1 MKKLIYSILL
11 LSPLCAIGQNY
22 NPFVSSGIISPA
34 PLSSVESAGTGTATF
49 NIGNSGSDNLNLV
62 AGSEMKVTIILSKG
76 DPNNVTP
83 TAAISGS
90 FASKFN
96 WVYTAAT
103 KTFVGTQ
110 NQTIGSGLAADA
122 AGSIIVAYK
131 VTTNSPITGYS
142 NGFSATLTVP
152 GYSTVS
158 NATGDDMVSSYTW
171 TTFKISG
178 TVFNDVNGLKDNII
192 NGTGTNAG
200 GLNAILVDT
209 LGNVAAV
216 TPVAA
221 NGTYSFTGLNPKYF
235 TVRISTN
242 SGTVGNPAPALV
254 LPTNWVFTG
263 EGTTPAGDGN
273 VNGITASPVVLADVS
288 GVNFGIEQ
296 RPFAS
301 TLTAAPVLNP
311 GGTISV
317 TVPSGTFGGT
327 DPTPGTV
334 DSIRITTMPSN
345 ATSITVGATTYTSI
359 PAGGI
364 TVPAP
369 GGVPTQ
375 VIKVDPVNNTATP
388 DTLIVGIPYYTI
400 DNAGV
405 LSAVPGLANM
415 RFIVPDLTPNISA
428 TPNIMTGTTQFY
440 LTVKVTELYNVSTS
454 GLITV
459 FIPRDPR
466 LTFTYN
472 NTLNALGFTT
482 LNNSVWSYDSSNP
495 IYHIFT
501 TNAVIG
507 GSPATSTSTFGMLAT
522 FTPGNTMGQYTLTST
537 ILSGSGG
544 EVKTSNNNDA
554 ESIDYFSN

>member
-1 MKKLIYSILL
+1 MKKLIYSLL
-11 LSPLCAIGQNY
+11 FLSPLCAFGQNY
-22 NPFVSSGIISPA
+22 NPFVSSGIIAPA
-34 PLSSVESAGTGTATF
+34 PLLSAESAGTGTATF
-49 NIGNSGSDNLNLV
+49 SVGNSGSDNLDLV
-62 AGSEMKVTIILSKG
+62 AGSEMKVTIVLSRG
-76 DPNNVTP
+76 EPNNATP
-83 TAAISGS
+83 TAAISGT

-96 WVYTAAT
+96 WVYTAAS

-110 NQTIGSGLAADA
+110 NQMIEGGLNG

-131 VTTNSPITGYS
+131 VTANSPVTGPN
-142 NGFSATLTVP
+142 NGFSAALTVP
-152 GYSTVS
+152 AYSMVS
-158 NATGDDMVSSYTW
+158 NAIGDDMVSSYTW

-178 TVFNDVNGLKDNII
+178 TVFNDANGLKDNII

-200 GLNAILVDT
+200 GLNAFLVDT
-209 LGNVAAV
+209 LGTVAAV
-216 TPVAA
+216 TPVAG
-221 NGTYSFTGLNPKYF
+221 NGTYSFAGLNPKYY

-242 SGTVGNPAPALV
+242 SGSIGSPAPALT

-263 EGTTPAGDGN
+263 EGTTAAGDGN
-273 VNGITASPVVLADVS
+273 VNGITASPVILADRT
-288 GVNFGIEQ
+288 GVNFGIEE

-311 GGTISV
+311 GGTLSV
-317 TVPSGTFGGT
+317 TVPPGTFAGS

-334 DSIRITTMPSN
+334 DSIRITSMPSN
-345 ATSITVGATTYTSI
+345 ATSITIGANIYTSI
-359 PAGGI
+359 PVGGI

-369 GGVPTQ
+369 GGVPSQ
-375 VIKVDPVNNTATP
+375 VIKVDPINNTATP

-405 LSAVPGLANM
+405 LSSAPGLANM
-415 RFIVPDLTPNISA
+415 RFVVPDLTPNISA
-428 TPNIMTGTTQFY
+428 SPNIMTGTTPFY
-440 LTVKVTELYNVSTS
+440 LTVKVTELYNVATS

-459 FIPRDPR
+459 FIAKDPR

-472 NTLNALGFTT
+472 NSLTALGFTT
-482 LNNSVWSYDSSNP
+482 LNNAVWNYDSSHP
-495 IYHIFT
+495 VYHIFT

-507 GSPATSTSTFGMLAT
+507 GSPANATSTFGMLAT
-522 FTPGNTMGQYTLTST
+522 FTPGNTTGQYTLTST
-537 ILSGSGG
+537 ITSGSGG

>member
-1 MKKLIYSILL
+1 MKKLIYSLIF
-11 LSPLCAIGQNY
+11 LSPLCALGQNY
-22 NPFVSSGIISPA
+22 NPFVSSGIINPA
-34 PLSSVESAGTGTATF
+34 PLASVESLGTGTASF
-49 NIGNSGSDNLNLV
+49 FVGNSGSDNLNLV
-62 AGSEMKVTIILSKG
+62 AGSEMKVTIVLSKG
-76 DPNNVTP
+76 DPNNATP
-83 TAAISGS
+83 TAAISGT
-90 FASKFN
+90 FASNFN

-110 NQTIGSGLAADA
+110 NQMIGSGLGVNG
-122 AGSIIVAYK
+122 AGTIIVAYK
-131 VTTNSPITGYS
+131 VTANSPITGPN

-171 TTFKISG
+171 TSFKISG

-200 GLNAILVDT
+200 GLNAFLVDT
-209 LGNVAAV
+209 LGTIAAV

-242 SGTVGNPAPALV
+242 SGSVGSPAPAIA
-254 LPTNWVFTG
+254 LPTNWVSTG
-263 EGTTPAGDGN
+263 EGTAPAGDGN
-273 VNGITASPVVLADVS
+273 VNSITASPVVLADVT

-311 GGTISV
+311 GGTLSV
-317 TVPSGTFGGT
+317 TVPAGTFGGT
-327 DPTPGTV
+327 DPAPGTV

-369 GGVPTQ
+369 GGVPST
-375 VIKVDPVNNTATP
+375 VIKVDPVNNAATT
-388 DTLIVGIPYYTI
+388 DTLIVGIPYYTV

-472 NTLNALGFTT
+472 NTLTVLGFTT
-482 LNNSVWSYDSSNP
+482 LNNNVWSYDSSNP

-501 TNAVIG
+501 TSSVIAA
-507 GSPATSTSTFGMLAT
+507 SSTSTFGMLAT
-522 FTPGNTMGQYTLTST
+522 FTPGNTIGQYTLTST

-544 EVKTSNNNDA
+544 EVKTTNNNDA

>member
-1 MKKLIYSILL
+1 MKKLIYSLIF
-11 LSPLCAIGQNY
+11 LSPLCAFGQNY
-22 NPFVSSGIISPA
+22 NPFVSSGIINPA

-49 NIGNSGSDNLNLV
+49 FIGNSGSDNLNLV
-62 AGSEMKVTIILSKG
+62 AGSEMKLTIVLSKG
-76 DPNNVTP
+76 DPDNATP
-83 TAAISGS
+83 TAAISGT

-110 NQTIGSGLAADA
+110 NQAIGSGLAVDG
-122 AGSIIVAYK
+122 AGSIVVAYK
-131 VTTNSPITGYS
+131 VTANSPITGPN
-142 NGFSATLTVP
+142 NGFSATLAVP
-152 GYSTVS
+152 GYSTIS

-178 TVFNDVNGLKDNII
+178 TVFNDANGLKDNII

-200 GLNAILVDT
+200 GLNAFLVDT

-216 TPVAA
+216 TAVAA

-242 SGTVGNPAPALV
+242 SGSVGSPAPVVA
-254 LPTNWVFTG
+254 LPTNWVITG
-263 EGTTPAGDGN
+263 EGTTPAGDGT
-273 VNGITASPVVLADVS
+273 VNGITASPVVLADVTN
-288 GVNFGIEQ
+288 VNFGIEQ

-301 TLTAAPVLNP
+301 TLTAVPVLNP
-311 GGTISV
+311 GGTLSAA
-317 TVPSGTFGGT
+317 VPSGTFAGT
-327 DPTPGTV
+327 DSAPGTV

-345 ATSITVGATTYTSI
+345 AASITVGVTTYTSI

-364 TVPAP
+364 TIPAP
-369 GGVPTQ
+369 GGVPSQ
-375 VIKVDPVNNTATP
+375 VIKVDPVNNAATP
-388 DTLIVGIPYYTI
+388 DTLIVGIPYYTV

-440 LTVKVTELYNVSTS
+440 LTVKVTELYHVSTS
-454 GLITV
+454 GQITV

-472 NTLNALGFTT
+472 NTLTALGFTT
-482 LNNSVWSYDSSNP
+482 LNNAAWSYDSSNP
-495 IYHIFT
+495 MYHIFT
-501 TNAVIG
+501 TNSVIG
-507 GSPATSTSTFGMLAT
+507 ASSTSTFGMLAT
-522 FTPGNTMGQYTLTST
+522 FTPGNTIGQYTLTST

-544 EVKTSNNNDA
+544 EVKTTNNNDA

>member
-1 MKKLIYSILL
+1 MKKLIYSLIF
-11 LSPLCAIGQNY
+11 LSPLCAFGQNY
-22 NPFVSSGIISPA
+22 NPFVSSGIINPA
-34 PLSSVESAGTGTATF
+34 PLSSVESAGTGTASF
-49 NIGNSGSDNLNLV
+49 FVGNSGSDNLNLV
-62 AGSEMKVTIILSKG
+62 AGSEMKVTIVLSKG

-83 TAAISGS
+83 TAAITGT

-110 NQTIGSGLAADA
+110 NQMIEGGLNG
-122 AGSIIVAYK
+122 AGSIVVAYK
-131 VTTNSPITGYS
+131 VTANSPITGPN

-152 GYSTVS
+152 AYSMVS

-178 TVFNDVNGLKDNII
+178 TVFNDANGLKDNII

-200 GLNAILVDT
+200 GLNAFLVDT
-209 LGNVAAV
+209 LGTIAAV
-216 TPVAA
+216 TPVAS
-221 NGTYSFTGLNPKYF
+221 NGTYGFTGLNPKYY

-242 SGTVGNPAPALV
+242 SGSVGSPAPAIA

-263 EGTTPAGDGN
+263 EGTSPAGDGN
-273 VNGITASPVVLADVS
+273 VNGITASPVVLADVTN
-288 GVNFGIEQ
+288 VNFGIEQ

-301 TLTAAPVLNP
+301 TLTATPVLNP
-311 GGTISV
+311 GGTLSV
-317 TVPSGTFGGT
+317 TVPPGTFGGT

-345 ATSITVGATTYTSI
+345 ATSITVGVTTYTSI

-369 GGVPTQ
+369 GGVPST
-375 VIKVDPVNNTATP
+375 VIKVDPINNTATP

-454 GLITV
+454 GLVTV

-472 NTLNALGFTT
+472 NTLTSLGFTT
-482 LNNSVWSYDSSNP
+482 LNNNVWSYDSSNP

-501 TNAVIG
+501 TNSVVAAG
-507 GSPATSTSTFGMLAT
+507 STSTFGMLAT
-522 FTPGNTMGQYTLTST
+522 FTPGNTIGQYTLTST

-544 EVKTSNNNDA
+544 EVKTTNNNDA

>member
-1 MKKLIYSILL
+1 MKKLIYSLIF
-11 LSPLCAIGQNY
+11 LSPLCAFGQNY
-22 NPFVSSGIISPA
+22 NPFVSSGIITPA
-34 PLSSVESAGTGTATF
+34 PLASAESMGTGTASF
-49 NIGNSGSDNLNLV
+49 SIGNSGSDDLNLV
-62 AGSEMKVTIILSKG
+62 TGNEMKVTIVLSKG
-76 DPNNVTP
+76 EPNNANP
-83 TAAISGS
+83 LAAISGS
-90 FASKFN
+90 FASKFT

-110 NQTIGSGLAADA
+110 NQTIGSGLAADG
-122 AGSIIVAYK
+122 AGDIIVAYK
-131 VTTNSPITGYS
+131 VTANSVATGPT
-142 NGFSATLTVP
+142 NGFSAALIVP
-152 GYSTVS
+152 AYSTVS

-178 TVFNDVNGLKDNII
+178 TVFNDANGLKDNII

-200 GLNAILVDT
+200 GLNAFLVDT
-209 LGNVAAV
+209 LGTVTAV

-221 NGTYSFTGLNPKYF
+221 NGTYSFTGLNPKYY

-242 SGTVGNPAPALV
+242 SGSVGSPAPALT

-273 VNGITASPVVLADVS
+273 VNGITASPIVLADRT

-301 TLTAAPVLNP
+301 TLTAAPVTNP
-311 GGTISV
+311 GGTLSV
-317 TVPSGTFGGT
+317 TVPPGTFAGN

-334 DSIRITTMPSN
+334 DSIRITTLPSN

-364 TVPAP
+364 TIPAP
-369 GGVPTQ
+369 GGVPSQ
-375 VIKVDPVNNTATP
+375 VIKVDPINNTATP

-428 TPNIMTGTTQFY
+428 SPNIMTGTTQFY

-459 FIPRDPR
+459 FIPKDPR

-472 NTLNALGFTT
+472 STLTSLGFTT
-482 LNNSVWSYDSSNP
+482 LNNSVWSYNGSNA

-507 GSPATSTSTFGMLAT
+507 GSPASSTSTFGMLAT
-522 FTPGNTMGQYTLTST
+522 FTPGNTVGQYTLTST

-544 EVKTSNNNDA
+544 EVKTTNNNDA

>member
-1 MKKLIYSILL
+1 MKKLIYSLL
-11 LSPLCAIGQNY
+11 FLSPLCAFGQNY
-22 NPFVSSGIISPA
+22 NPFVSSGIINPA
-34 PLSSVESAGTGTATF
+34 PLSSVESAGTGTASF
-49 NIGNSGSDNLNLV
+49 FIGNSGSDDLNLV
-62 AGSEMKVTIILSKG
+62 AGSEMKVTIVLAKG
-76 DPNNVTP
+76 EPNNVTP
-83 TAAISGS
+83 TAAISGT

-110 NQTIGSGLAADA
+110 NQTIGSGLAIDG

-131 VTTNSPITGYS
+131 VTVNSPVTGPG
-142 NGFSATLTVP
+142 NGFSASLAVP

-200 GLNAILVDT
+200 GLNAFLVDT
-209 LGNVAAV
+209 VGNVAAI
-216 TPVAA
+216 TAVAA
-221 NGTYSFTGLNPKYF
+221 NGTYSFAGLNPKYY

-242 SGTVGNPAPALV
+242 STSVGSPAPAVV
-254 LPTNWVFTG
+254 LPTNWVITG

-273 VNGITASPVVLADVS
+273 VNGITASPVVLADRT

-301 TLTAAPVLNP
+301 TLTAAPVNNP
-311 GGTISV
+311 GGTLSV
-317 TVPSGTFGGT
+317 TVPPGTFGGN
-327 DPTPGTV
+327 DSAPGVV
-334 DSIRITTMPSN
+334 DSIRITTLPSN

-364 TVPAP
+364 TIPAP
-369 GGVPTQ
+369 GGIPTQ
-375 VIKVDPVNNTATP
+375 VIKVDPINNAATP

-454 GLITV
+454 GLVTV

-472 NTLNALGFTT
+472 NALTSLGFTT
-482 LNNSVWSYDSSNP
+482 LNNSVWNYDSSNP
-495 IYHIFT
+495 IFHIFT
-501 TNAVIG
+501 TSSVI
-507 GSPATSTSTFGMLAT
+507 AAASTSTFGMLAT

-537 ILSGSGG
+537 IASGSGG
-544 EVKTSNNNDA
+544 EVKTTNNNDA

>member
-1 MKKLIYSILL
+1 MKKLIYFLL
-11 LSPLCAIGQNY
+11 FLSPLCAFGQNY
-22 NPFVSSGIISPA
+22 NPFVSSGIINPA
-34 PLSSVESAGTGTATF
+34 PLSSVESAGTGTASF
-49 NIGNSGSDNLNLV
+49 FIGNSGSDDLNLV
-62 AGSEMKVTIILSKG
+62 AGSEMKVTIVLSKG
-76 DPNNVTP
+76 DPNNANP
-83 TAAISGS
+83 LLAISGT

-110 NQTIGSGLAADA
+110 NQNIGSGLAIDG
-122 AGSIIVAYK
+122 AGTIVVAYK
-131 VTTNSPITGYS
+131 VTVNSPITGPN
-142 NGFSATLTVP
+142 NGFSAALTVP

-158 NATGDDMVSSYTW
+158 NATGDDLVSSYTW

-200 GLNAILVDT
+200 GLNALLVDT
-209 LGNVAAV
+209 VGNVAAM
-216 TPVAA
+216 TAVAA
-221 NGTYSFTGLNPKYF
+221 NGTYSFTGLNPKYY

-242 SGTVGNPAPALV
+242 SGTVGSPAPAV
-254 LPTNWVFTG
+254 ALPSNWVFTG
-263 EGTTPAGDGN
+263 EGTTAAGDGN
-273 VNGITASPVVLADVS
+273 VNGITASPVVLADVIN
-288 GVNFGIEQ
+288 VNFGIEQ
-296 RPFAS
+296 RPFAA

-311 GGTISV
+311 GGTLSA
-317 TVPSGTFGGT
+317 TVPSGTFAGT
-327 DPTPGTV
+327 DSAPGTV
-334 DSIRITTMPSN
+334 DSIRIITLPSN

-364 TVPAP
+364 TIPAP
-369 GGVPTQ
+369 GGVPSQ
-375 VIKVDPVNNTATP
+375 VIKVDPINNAATP

-405 LSAVPGLANM
+405 LSSVPGIANM

-440 LTVKVTELYNVSTS
+440 LTVKVTELYHVSTS
-454 GLITV
+454 GQITV
-459 FIPRDPR
+459 FIPKDPR

-472 NTLNALGFTT
+472 NTLTSLGFTT
-482 LNNSVWSYDSSNP
+482 LNNSVWNYDGTNP

-501 TNAVIG
+501 TSSVIAA
-507 GSPATSTSTFGMLAT
+507 SSNSTFGMLAT
-522 FTPGNTMGQYTLTST
+522 FTPGNTIGQYTLTST
-537 ILSGSGG
+537 IASGSGG
-544 EVKTSNNNDA
+544 EVKTTNNNDA